1 MSKGKGKALQLRRFC
16 RNVSYA
22 QKNRAKRLLMRET
35 NNCREFYLSTQELN
49 RETKKAFGSQGRRH
63 HEAPDSEKGEA
74 RRGWER
80 TGGHVTQFGSPFP
93 FSGRSYSQTDKSR
106 EKVICTK

>member
-22 QKNRAKRLLMRET
+22 QRNRAKRLLMRET
-35 NNCREFYLSTQELN
+35 NNCREFYLPTQELN

-63 HEAPDSEKGEA
+63 HEAPDSERGSSA
-74 RRGWER
+74 RMGKDRWSR
-80 TGGHVTQFGSPFP
+80 DTVWFTFP
-93 FSGRSYSQTDKSR
+93 FQRK
-106 EKVICTK
+106 KL